1 MIHLNRLLI
10 YLILIIII
18 ILLFN
23 KKLEI
28 TIAKQVLIFNKMIN
42 LNLKVNVSK
51 QITLKAQ
58 YLIKHLKKLNQD
70 KIQHLI
76 AKRLSI

>member
-18 ILLFN
+18 LLFN

-28 TIAKQVLIFNKMIN
+28 SIAKQVLIFNKMIN
-42 LNLKVNVSK
+42 LNLKVNVLK
-51 QITLKAQ
+51 QITLKVQ